1 MAEVAPVK
9 EGNMTA
15 MTFSRTSYRSRSGMK
30 ALLIVPLLMLF
41 VTLLEPAA
49 AAESADSLFRPIV
62 SVGGQTLSLRG
73 TGRLKWKGLISVYDL
88 GLYLQQD
95 QSSIDVIS
103 DVPKRLEFHYIVTI
117 AAKDFG
123 EAAAP
128 YLEKNVSTD
137 ELKKLQN
144 RINAIN
150 SLYRDVK
157 SGDRYTLTYIPG
169 KGTEL
174 AWNDTVLGLIEG
186 ADFAAAYFRI
196 WLGEHPMSESMKR
209 SLLYLTKGSG
219 R

>member
-1 MAEVAPVK
+1 VL
-9 EGNMTA
+9 
-15 MTFSRTSYRSRSGMK
+15 
-30 ALLIVPLLMLF
+30 LLILLVSSF
-41 VTLLEPAA
+41 EPAA
-49 AAESADSLFRPIV
+49 AAESADSPFHPV
-62 SVGGQTLSLRG
+62 VTVGGQTLALRG

-95 QSSIDVIS
+95 QSSSDVFS
-103 DVPKRLEFHYIVTI
+103 DVPKRLEFHYFVSI

-128 YLEKNVSTD
+128 YLDKNVPPD

-144 RINAIN
+144 RIKIIN
-150 SLYRDVK
+150 GLYRDVK
-157 SGDRYTLTYIPG
+157 KGDRYALTYIPG

-174 AWNDTVLGLIEG
+174 TFNDTILGLIEG

-196 WLGEHPMSESMKR
+196 WLGEHPISESMKG
-209 SLLYLTKGSG
+209 SVLNVTKGSG